1 MNRIF
6 EKQRAQLLARIAR
19 AADMENATETLL
31 EIAALDKITLDDKEA
46 IDILERT
53 IVAVIGIQRRT
64 IDNFLAEKA
73 NRLEAERV
81 RRKSQ

>member
-31 EIAALDKITLDDKEA
+31 EIAALDKITFDDKEA

-73 NRLEAERV
+73 NRLEAESV

>member
-53 IVAVIGIQRRT
+53 IVAVIEIQRRT

-73 NRLEAERV
+73 NRLEAESV
-81 RRKSQ
+81 KRRGS